1 MTTKL
6 IGRAVLRTA
15 HRKTAGI
22 AGAVGLAA
30 LLLAG
35 AAQADELVIAGRD
48 GVYGDALAYAIDA
61 YKTVSPD
68 TEVELLKLP
77 YGSLYEKLVVSL
89 RGGADAYDVVVAD
102 DTWMPEFT
110 ANGWL
115 KPVTADLSGVIPS
128 LTALSK
134 GKDGQVVALPFAGNV
149 EMFAYRTDLFQAAGL
164 AAPKSWSDV
173 VKAAEALKAKDPSV
187 AGVVFRGTKGNP
199 IVTGFLPIFWA
210 HGGEIIDGSGKA
222 ALASPAGVKA
232 LQQFLALKAFA
243 PTGVETYNATEV
255 RDALQQGRAA
265 MAIEVWPAWVPSLDD
280 AAKSKVVGK
289 VAIGPAPGETKG
301 PAPMLGIWQVAV
313 PSGAPNAEGAQKF
326 LAFLNGAD
334 MQKELALRFGLPPTL
349 TALYADKDLVAKYR
363 WYPDQLKALEAGVSR
378 PRIKQWPQVESI
390 LGDYLQLALV
400 GQMAPEEALTKASAD
415 IDKALAK

>member
-1 MTTKL
+1 MTAKM
-6 IGRAVLRTA
+6 ISRAA
-15 HRKTAGI
+15 
-22 AGAVGLAA
+22 GLAA

-35 AAQADELVIAGRD
+35 AAQMGVAQADELVIAGRD
-48 GVYGDALAYAIDA
+48 GVYGDALAYAVEA
-61 YKTVSPD
+61 YKKASPD

-89 RGGADAYDVVVAD
+89 RGGADAYDVIVVD

-115 KPVTADLSGVIPS
+115 KPVTADLSGVVPS
-128 LTALSK
+128 LAALAKDK
-134 GKDGQVVALPFAGNV
+134 GGQAVALPFVGNV
-149 EMFAYRTDLFQAAGL
+149 EMFAYRTDLFEAAGL

-173 VKAAEALKAKDPSV
+173 VKAAETLKAKNPDV

-199 IVTGFLPIFWA
+199 IVTGFPPVFWA

-232 LQQFLALKAFA
+232 LEQFLSLKAYA

-255 RDALQQGRAA
+255 RDALEQGRAA

-289 VAIGPAPGETKG
+289 VAIGPAPGETAG
-301 PAPMLGIWQVAV
+301 PAPMLGIWQVAI
-313 PSGAPNAEGAQKF
+313 PSGAPNGDAAQKF
-326 LAFLNGAD
+326 LAFLGSAE
-334 MQKELALRFGLPPTL
+334 MQKDLALRFGLPPTQA
-349 TALYADKDLVAKYR
+349 ALYADKDLVAKYR

-378 PRIKQWPQVESI
+378 PRVKQWPQVESI

-400 GQMAPEEALTKASAD
+400 GQMGAEEALKKASAD
-415 IDKALAK
+415 IDAALAK

>member
-1 MTTKL
+1 MTGTKL
-6 IGRAVLRTA
+6 ISRAALRA
-15 HRKTAGI
+15 AKRQVAGFAGVAGI
-22 AGAVGLAA
+22 AA

-35 AAQADELVIAGRD
+35 GVANADELVIAGRD
-48 GVYGDALAYAIDA
+48 GVYGDALTYAIDA
-61 YKTVSPD
+61 YKKVSPD

-89 RGGADAYDVVVAD
+89 RGGADAYDVIVAD

-173 VKAAEALKAKDPSV
+173 VKAAEVLKAKDPNV

-210 HGGEIIDGSGKA
+210 HGGEVIDGSGKA

-232 LQQFLALKAFA
+232 LQQFLSLKAYA

-265 MAIEVWPAWVPSLDD
+265 MAIEVWPAWVPSLDEAD
-280 AAKSKVVGK
+280 KSKVVGK

-313 PSGAPNAEGAQKF
+313 PSGAPNAAGAQKF
-326 LAFLNGAD
+326 LAF
-334 MQKELALRFGLPPTL
+334 
-349 TALYADKDLVAKYR
+349 

-400 GQMAPEEALTKASAD
+400 GQMGAEEALKKASAD
-415 IDKALAK
+415 IDTALAKK